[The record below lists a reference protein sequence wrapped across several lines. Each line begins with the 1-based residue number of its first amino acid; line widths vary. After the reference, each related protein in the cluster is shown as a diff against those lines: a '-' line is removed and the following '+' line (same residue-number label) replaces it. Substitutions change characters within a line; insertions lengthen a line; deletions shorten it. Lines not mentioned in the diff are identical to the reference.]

1 MQMLWSFF
9 RSRRELRE
17 TIAGLMAEN
26 DLLRAELA
34 EVRKADKCQRMLIS
48 VLRDCNRELDERL
61 QAKEAE

>member
-1 MQMLWSFF
+1 MLWSFF

>member
-34 EVRKADKCQRMLIS
+34 EVRKSDKCQRMLIS

-61 QAKEAE
+61 QAREAE

>member
-1 MQMLWSFF
+1 MIWRFF

-17 TIAGLMAEN
+17 MIAGLMAEN
-26 DLLRAELA
+26 DVLRSELA
-34 EVRKADKCQRMLIS
+34 DVRKSDKCQRMLIS